1 MTEPVS
7 PGAFAKALIE
17 QRERVRRRKLI
28 LWGSVGGAVI
38 LVAALVIVS
47 FFTPAF
53 ATKQVAVSG
62 QSLLTEGQVLDAAR
76 VEMGVPLP
84 RQDRGAIA
92 ARVRELA
99 PVQDVRVE
107 LGWPTTLEI
116 DVTERKLA
124 YQLQRNAGHF
134 DWVDESGAV
143 FHSTAKAEPGAVVAT
158 VEETDDETRLLRDV
172 ATVVNALPEAIR
184 SDVQTVKA
192 KAVDQITLS
201 LSEKRTVVWG
211 SAEESTLKAEV
222 LAALLSVEARTYDVS
237 APQLPT
243 TK

>member
-84 RQDRGAIA
+84 RQDRGAIET
-92 ARVRELA
+92 RVRELA
-99 PVQDVRVE
+99 PVQDVHVE

-143 FHSTAKAEPGAVVAT
+143 FHSTAKAKPGAVVAT